1 MSLVYQTTVPVAPW
15 DTDSHG
21 MLRLSEALHYTQQV
35 AGQHC
40 DQLGFPQQFMDDKGL
55 FWAIIRN
62 QLTIH
67 RLPRTGDNIR
77 LETWPMPTT
86 RTCYPRA
93 CLAYDEAGT
102 LLFSCHSLWI
112 LMDQKTRAMVL
123 PGKSGIDVPGIQRE
137 NTPPA
142 PRSLSP
148 IREEGRCRRQVS
160 QEDLDK
166 NNHMN
171 SARYLDWVSALP
183 VWNDDLR
190 SANLCY
196 LNEALEGQMLTIC
209 WAGDS
214 ENRLAVDIRRE
225 KEDGSFDRIF
235 SASFEFDNVVL

>member
-1 MSLVYQTTVPVAPW
+1 MSYLYQATRTVSRHNG
-15 DTDSHG
+15 DDQSF
-21 MLRLSEALHYTQQV
+21 LRLSEALHYTQQV
-35 AGQHC
+35 AGEQC
-40 DQLGFPQQFMDDKGL
+40 DAFGLPQKVLDEKGV

-62 QLTIH
+62 FLTVH
-67 RLPRTGDNIR
+67 RLPKAGETIR

-93 CLAYDEAGT
+93 CLAFDANGD
-102 LLFSCHSLWI
+102 LLFECHSLWI

-123 PGKSGIDVPGIQRE
+123 PGKSGIDVPGTQRE

-171 SARYLDWVSALP
+171 NARYLDWVSALP